1 MGTRLLRSALTE
13 PEQRWL
19 MAELLRLDDGSTA
32 AQLRATAS
40 DEVQARLGR
49 RPQALVTYRHP
60 YTRESTTTAPPA
72 GLLRWAQGLI
82 DALAPADHG
91 QRVDS
96 MLAQLYAKGG
106 SLLPH
111 VDADLGWGLQVSLGG
126 TAIFDCLPA
135 GAEAARVH
143 IRSGDVLV
151 GAFGTMRHAVRVM
164 QRTSAPPWWAALGA
178 GNRGRERCNV
188 LFRQALGVERMRE
201 LAEARARAQH
211 GMSLE
216 ELKRHTGRDEGYLS
230 AALRHTAVE

>member
-1 MGTRLLRSALTE
+1 MGARLLRSALTE

-19 MAELLRLDDGSTA
+19 YSELLRIDNGSTA
-32 AQLRATAS
+32 AHLRETAS
-40 DEVQARLGR
+40 DEIQEQLGR
-49 RPQALVTYRHP
+49 RPQQFLTHLHP
-60 YTRESTTTAPPA
+60 YTRESTTTEPPT
-72 GLLRWAQGLI
+72 GLMRWAQGLL

-135 GAEAARVH
+135 GAEAVRVH

-151 GAFGTMRHAVRVM
+151 GAFGTMRHAVRVL
-164 QRTSAPPWWAALGA
+164 QKDSAPQWWRTAVD
-178 GNRGRERCNV
+178 NRGRERCNV
-188 LFRQALGVERMRE
+188 LFRQALSVERMRE
-201 LAEARARAQH
+201 LAEERARAQH

-216 ELKRHTGRDEGYLS
+216 ELMRRTGKDEGYLS

>member
-1 MGTRLLRSALTE
+1 MGARLLRAALTE
-13 PEQRWL
+13 PAQRWL
-19 MAELLRLDDGSTA
+19 MTELLRIDDGSTA
-32 AQLRATAS
+32 AQLRETAS
-40 DEVQARLGR
+40 DEIQSRLGR
-49 RPQALVTYRHP
+49 RPQAFVTYQHP

-72 GLLRWAQGLI
+72 GLMRWAQGLL

-126 TAIFDCLPA
+126 TACFECLPA
-135 GAEAARVH
+135 GAEAVRVH
-143 IRSGDVLV
+143 VRSGDVLV
-151 GAFGTMRHAVRVM
+151 GAFGTMRHAVRVL
-164 QRTSAPPWWAALGA
+164 QKDSAPPWWSAVD
-178 GNRGRERCNV
+178 NRGRERCNV
-188 LFRQALGVERMRE
+188 LFRQALSAERMRE
-201 LAEARARAQH
+201 LAEERARAQH

-216 ELKRHTGRDEGYLS
+216 ELKRHTGKGESFLS